1 MMEGEKGWGA
11 RVRSEDKRGE
21 YRGMVCSGLGLQWVL
36 VEDADK
42 R

>member
-1 MMEGEKGWGA
+1 MKGEEEGVV

-21 YRGMVCSGLGLQWVL
+21 YKGMMCSGLGLNWVS
-36 VEDADK
+36 VEDVDK